1 MWNRRQPSLED
12 ALWQLHKDF
21 NTAQDMQSAN
31 SVEQRKLTRLTRQYA
46 NDPVRLQEAHEIR
59 RAADEAYVHA
69 QQMIRMTY
77 RFLLRVEERYSREL
91 HEDEQRGDELRA
103 MERRL
108 ERMGGAKPL
117 SQFPVWE
124 GPPPIVR
131 YH

>member
-91 HEDEQRGDELRA
+91 HEDEQRGDEFASDGATTRA
-103 MERRL
+103 DGRSEAV
-108 ERMGGAKPL
+108 E
-117 SQFPVWE
+117 PVSCV
-124 GPPPIVR
+124 GRPPPIVR